1 MQRQKHMR
9 LIFYVFGIILSA
21 TISFA
26 DPRFWQYEFP
36 ETDFQK
42 TSLESWLEIRSGGV
56 GKDGIPALDHV
67 EMITVAA
74 ANIPATEPVI
84 TLELAGQAPRAYP
97 LRYMT
102 WHEIVNDYVGD
113 IPFTVTFCPLCNSA
127 IVFDRRVQG
136 QVLDFGV
143 TGQLRN
149 SDMVM
154 YDRQTFTWWQ
164 QAVGQGIVGEL
175 TGVELTV
182 FPSWMESF
190 ADFQA
195 RNPTGVVMDEPKY
208 SRPYGNNPYRGYDSS
223 ARPFL
228 FNGEFPPHG
237 IEPMARVVRVE
248 DRAWPLSRFLGGIR
262 EIKEAGITLTWEGE
276 QASAL
281 DQTSIATSRK
291 IAAIRTRDDAG
302 NDIAH
307 DVMFAFAFHA
317 FWPEGVWMLEK

>member
-1 MQRQKHMR
+1 MR
-9 LIFYVFGIILSA
+9 LIFYVFSIILSA
-21 TISFA
+21 TTSFA

-67 EMITVAA
+67 EMIAVAE

-84 TLELAGQAPRAYP
+84 TLELTGQVPRAYP

-175 TGVELTV
+175 TGVRSE
-182 FPSWMESF
+182 E
-190 ADFQA
+190 
-195 RNPTGVVMDEPKY
+195 R
-208 SRPYGNNPYRGYDSS
+208 
-223 ARPFL
+223 
-228 FNGEFPPHG
+228 
-237 IEPMARVVRVE
+237 RVGKRV
-248 DRAWPLSRFLGGIR
+248 
-262 EIKEAGITLTWEGE
+262 
-276 QASAL
+276 
-281 DQTSIATSRK
+281 
-291 IAAIRTRDDAG
+291 
-302 NDIAH
+302 
-307 DVMFAFAFHA
+307 
-317 FWPEGVWMLEK
+317 

>member
-1 MQRQKHMR
+1 MR
-9 LIFYVFGIILSA
+9 LIFYVFGISLSA
-21 TISFA
+21 STSFA

-67 EMITVAA
+67 EMIAVAE
-74 ANIPATEPVI
+74 ANIPA
-84 TLELAGQAPRAYP
+84 RAYP

-127 IVFDRRVQG
+127 IVFDRRAQG

-154 YDRQTFTWWQ
+154 YGRQTFTWWQ

-175 TGVELTV
+175 TGFELSV

-195 RNPTGVVMDEPKY
+195 RNPKGVVMDEPKY

-237 IEPMARVVRVE
+237 IEPLARVVRVG
-248 DRAWPLSRFLGGIR
+248 DRAWPLSRFSDGIT
-262 EIKEAGITLTWEGE
+262 EFKEDGVTLTWEGD

-302 NDIAH
+302 NDIVH

-317 FWPEGVWMLEK
+317 FWPDGVWMLGN

>member
-21 TISFA
+21 TTSFA

-42 TSLESWLEIRSGGV
+42 TSLESWLEIRSGGF

-67 EMITVAA
+67 EMIAVAE

-208 SRPYGNNPYRGYDSS
+208 SRPYGNNPYR
-223 ARPFL
+223 
-228 FNGEFPPHG
+228 
-237 IEPMARVVRVE
+237 
-248 DRAWPLSRFLGGIR
+248 AWPLSRFLGGIR

>member
-1 MQRQKHMR
+1 MR
-9 LIFYVFGIILSA
+9 LIFYVFSIILSA
-21 TISFA
+21 TTSFA

-67 EMITVAA
+67 EMIAVAD

-175 TGVELTV
+175 TGVELSV

-195 RNPTGVVMDEPKY
+195 RNPAGVVMDEPKY

-228 FNGEFPPHG
+228 FNGEFPPHD
-237 IEPMARVVRVE
+237 IEPLARVVRVGN
-248 DRAWPLSRFLGGIR
+248 RAWPLSRFSGGVR
-262 EIKEAGITLTWEGE
+262 EIKEAGVTLTWEGE

-281 DQTSIATSRK
+281 DQTNIATSRK

-317 FWPEGVWMLEK
+317 FWPDGVWMLEN

>member
-1 MQRQKHMR
+1 MR
-9 LIFYVFGIILSA
+9 LYFYVLGIILSA
-21 TISFA
+21 TAAFA
-26 DPRFWQYEFP
+26 DPRFWQDEFP
-36 ETDFQK
+36 ETDFSK

-56 GKDGIPALDHV
+56 GKDGIPVLDYV
-67 EMITVAA
+67 DMITFAD

-84 TLELAGQAPRAYP
+84 TLELAGQAARAYP

-102 WHEIVNDYVGD
+102 WHEIVNDFVGD

-127 IVFDRRVQG
+127 IVFDRRAQG

-195 RNPTGVVMDEPKY
+195 RNPAGVVMAEPQY
-208 SRPYGNNPYRGYDSS
+208 PRPSGNNPYRGYDSS

-237 IEPMARVVRVE
+237 IEPLARVVRVG
-248 DRAWPLSRFLGGIR
+248 DRAWPLSRFSDGIT
-262 EIKEAGITLTWEGE
+262 EIKEAGITLTWEGD

-291 IAAIRTRDDAG
+291 IATIRTRDNTG

-317 FWPEGVWMLEK
+317 FWPDGVWMVEH

>member
-1 MQRQKHMR
+1 MR
-9 LIFYVFGIILSA
+9 LIFYVLGIILSA
-21 TISFA
+21 TAAFA

-36 ETDFQK
+36 ETDFSK

-56 GKDGIPALDHV
+56 GKDGIPALDYV
-67 EMITVAA
+67 DMITVADA
-74 ANIPATEPVI
+74 KIPATEPVI

-102 WHEIVNDYVGD
+102 WHEIVNDFVGD

-127 IVFDRRVQG
+127 IVFDRRVDG
-136 QVLDFGV
+136 KVLDFGV

-190 ADFQA
+190 GDFQA
-195 RNPTGVVMDEPKY
+195 RNPTGVVMAEPQY

-237 IEPMARVVRVE
+237 IEPLTRVVRVGN
-248 DRAWPLSRFLGGIR
+248 RAWPLSRFSDGIT
-262 EIKEAGITLTWEGE
+262 EIKEAGVTLTWEGD

-302 NDIAH
+302 NDIVH

-317 FWPEGVWMLEK
+317 FWPDGVWMLGN

>member
-1 MQRQKHMR
+1 M
-9 LIFYVFGIILSA
+9 
-21 TISFA
+21 
-26 DPRFWQYEFP
+26 
-36 ETDFQK
+36 
-42 TSLESWLEIRSGGV
+42 
-56 GKDGIPALDHV
+56 
-67 EMITVAA
+67 
-74 ANIPATEPVI
+74 
-84 TLELAGQAPRAYP
+84 
-97 LRYMT
+97 
-102 WHEIVNDYVGD
+102 
-113 IPFTVTFCPLCNSA
+113 TFCPLCNSA

-237 IEPMARVVRVE
+237 IEPLARVVRVE
-248 DRAWPLSRFLGGIR
+248 IAPGHSADFQVGQRDQRGWYHPEMGRRAGLSPRSDKHR
-262 EIKEAGITLTWEGE
+262 N
-276 QASAL
+276 QS
-281 DQTSIATSRK
+281 QNR
-291 IAAIRTRDDAG
+291 RDP
-302 NDIAH
+302 H
-307 DVMFAFAFHA
+307 T
-317 FWPEGVWMLEK
+317 

>member
-1 MQRQKHMR
+1 MR
-9 LIFYVFGIILSA
+9 LIYFVFGLILSVNA
-21 TISFA
+21 SFA

-42 TSLESWLEIRSGGV
+42 SSLESWLEIRSGGV

-175 TGVELTV
+175 TGVELSV

-195 RNPTGVVMDEPKY
+195 RNSAGVVMDEPKY
-208 SRPYGNNPYRGYDSS
+208 SRPDGNNPYRGYDSS
-223 ARPFL
+223 TRPFL
-228 FNGEFPPHG
+228 FNGEFPPHD
-237 IEPMARVVRVE
+237 IEPLARVVRAGN
-248 DRAWPLSRFLGGIR
+248 RAWPLSRFSGGVR
-262 EIKEAGITLTWEGE
+262 EIKEAGVTLTWEGE

-281 DQTSIATSRK
+281 NQTNIAISRK

-302 NDIAH
+302 DDIAN

-317 FWPEGVWMLEK
+317 FWPDGVWMLEN

>member
-1 MQRQKHMR
+1 MR
-9 LIFYVFGIILSA
+9 LIFYVFSIIPSA
-21 TISFA
+21 TTSFA

-42 TSLESWLEIRSGGV
+42 TSLKSWLEIRSGGV

-67 EMITVAA
+67 EMIAVAD

-84 TLELAGQAPRAYP
+84 TLELARQAPRAYP

-164 QAVGQGIVGEL
+164 QAVG
-175 TGVELTV
+175 
-182 FPSWMESF
+182 
-190 ADFQA
+190 
-195 RNPTGVVMDEPKY
+195 
-208 SRPYGNNPYRGYDSS
+208 
-223 ARPFL
+223 
-228 FNGEFPPHG
+228 
-237 IEPMARVVRVE
+237 
-248 DRAWPLSRFLGGIR
+248 
-262 EIKEAGITLTWEGE
+262 
-276 QASAL
+276 
-281 DQTSIATSRK
+281 
-291 IAAIRTRDDAG
+291 
-302 NDIAH
+302 
-307 DVMFAFAFHA
+307 
-317 FWPEGVWMLEK
+317 